1 MKTPYLYFGRK
12 GFAIQEANTNGV
24 QDALTLPNSGMLP
37 IQKANNVLSTNLRVL
52 HKCGG
57 AVGAKRGNLLL
68 TSTDA
73 TQVDFVDGSDLT
85 ADLVVGEVTNLSGLV
100 KSYTIG
106 NDDQIVSILTVSDTS
121 GLTSTTDD
129 VIYFEETKLH
139 AEVLPIAALQSDMC
153 LPANAFLGA
162 EPRAFTE
169 GGSNSPDAGLYHDGT
184 GLDATRLYFKSGD
197 GSPAVDKVDLVHT
210 AGKFKEICEAMED
223 LMNCGIYDKVVKVHM
238 LTADGQFVHNAFSS
252 RGISIKRCILTS
264 GGRS

>member
-12 GFAIQEANTNGV
+12 GFAIQEANANGV
-24 QDALTLPNSGMLP
+24 QDALTLANSGMLP

-57 AVGAKRGNLLL
+57 AVNSKRGALLH
-68 TSTDA
+68 A
-73 TQVDFVDGSDLT
+73 TNDFVDNSDLT
-85 ADLVVGEVTNLSGLV
+85 ANLVVGEVTNLSGLV

-106 NDDQIVSILTVSDTS
+106 NDDQVVSILTVSDTS

-129 VIYFEETKLH
+129 VIYFEEIKLH
-139 AEVLPIAALQSDMC
+139 AEVLPIATLQSDMC
-153 LPANAFLGA
+153 LPASAFLGA
-162 EPRAFTE
+162 EVRAFAE

-238 LTADGQFVHNAFSS
+238 LTADGQFVHNAFES
-252 RGISIKRCILTS
+252 RGIKIFRCTLTS

>member
-12 GFAIQEANTNGV
+12 GFAIQEANANGV

-37 IQKANNVLSTNLRVL
+37 IQKANNVLSTNLTVL

-57 AVGAKRGNLLL
+57 AVG
-68 TSTDA
+68 
-73 TQVDFVDGSDLT
+73 DLT

-106 NDDQIVSILTVSDTS
+106 NDDQIVSILTVSADTS

-153 LPANAFLGA
+153 LPASAFLGA
-162 EPRAFTE
+162 ESRAFAE

-238 LTADGQFVHNAFSS
+238 LTADGQFTHNAFSS
-252 RGISIKRCILTS
+252 RGVSIKRCTLTS